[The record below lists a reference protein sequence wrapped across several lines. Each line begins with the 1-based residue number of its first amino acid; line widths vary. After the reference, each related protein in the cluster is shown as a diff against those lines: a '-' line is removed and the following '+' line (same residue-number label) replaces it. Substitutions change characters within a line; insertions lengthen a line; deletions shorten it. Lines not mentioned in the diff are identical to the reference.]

1 MVARIISL
9 SAGKR
14 LRCGFALCGM
24 LLSAGI
30 FGLATAE
37 TTESE
42 NSKPVRILLTDDTP
56 DETLSVRRKFADQRN
71 LDKLYNNELRS
82 TKSEPKQVVEA
93 EVKSTPQAEIVT
105 SETLSPKTEIPAIV
119 EQVEELPQSQTE
131 KNSAVENHKSKFK
144 QTYSNRDSTDH
155 AGTDLPTI
163 TSLDALLPTIKLP
176 QLDIFGD
183 MESAFTRIGN
193 ELSSAATSAGSKNT
207 LEYDSK
213 MKHPGNFIPRYDNRA
228 VSAKVHLP
236 TIGSLDRIEFPKIKL
251 SDLGSIFGSSTVQL
265 IDENGKV
272 PETATA
278 KQEEETSKSLPSAA
292 VEDEPGG
299 IPVKEGRSIMALLG
313 LDGLKFSEFSNPFA
327 VGTGLKETEQNVDP
341 AETENINPALDENNL
356 EPDET
361 ITTELPSLSTER
373 PAVPGINQ
381 IPTLAPKDV
390 PEAPNS
396 LDEQDKSA
404 SRVSPYKTLINP
416 DRFLQQRSAVPVS
429 VRISDSLNR

>member
-1 MVARIISL
+1 MVAKIISL

-30 FGLATAE
+30 FDLATAE
-37 TTESE
+37 TAESE

-71 LDKLYNNELRS
+71 LDKLYNNELRPA
-82 TKSEPKQVVEA
+82 KSEPKQVVEA

-105 SETLSPKTEIPAIV
+105 SKTLSPKTEIP
-119 EQVEELPQSQTE
+119 
-131 KNSAVENHKSKFK
+131 
-144 QTYSNRDSTDH
+144 
-155 AGTDLPTI
+155 TI
-163 TSLDALLPTIKLP
+163 TPFDALLPTIKISK
-176 QLDIFGD
+176 LDIFGD
-183 MESAFTRIGN
+183 VESAFTRIGN

-213 MKHPGNFIPRYDNRA
+213 MKHPGNFTPRYENRA
-228 VSAKVHLP
+228 VSAKIHLP

-251 SDLGSIFGSSTVQL
+251 SDFESIFGLRTVQL
-265 IDENGKV
+265 VDENGKV
-272 PETATA
+272 PESATV
-278 KQEEETSKSLPSAA
+278 KQEEETGKSLPNA
-292 VEDEPGG
+292 VEDEQSG
-299 IPVKEGRSIMALLG
+299 IHVTEGRGIMALLG
-313 LDGLKFSEFSNPFA
+313 LDGLKLSEFSNPFA
-327 VGTGLKETEQNVDP
+327 VGTGLKETEQNVTP
-341 AETENINPALDENNL
+341 TETENINPALDENNL

-361 ITTELPSLSTER
+361 ITTELPSLRTER
-373 PAVPGINQ
+373 PAVPGVNQ
-381 IPTLAPKDV
+381 IPTLAPKAV

-396 LDEQDKSA
+396 LDEKDKSA

>member
-1 MVARIISL
+1 MVAKIISL
-9 SAGKR
+9 SAGKQ
-14 LRCGFALCGM
+14 LRCGFAFCGM

-30 FGLATAE
+30 FDLATAE

-71 LDKLYNNELRS
+71 LDKLYNNELRPA
-82 TKSEPKQVVEA
+82 KSEPKQVVEA
-93 EVKSTPQAEIVT
+93 EVKYTPQAEIVT
-105 SETLSPKTEIPAIV
+105 SETLSPKTEIPAI
-119 EQVEELPQSQTE
+119 
-131 KNSAVENHKSKFK
+131 
-144 QTYSNRDSTDH
+144 
-155 AGTDLPTI
+155 
-163 TSLDALLPTIKLP
+163 TSFDALLPTIKLSK
-176 QLDIFGD
+176 LDIFGD
-183 MESAFTRIGN
+183 VESAFTRIGN
-193 ELSSAATSAGSKNT
+193 ELSLAATSAGSKNT

-213 MKHPGNFIPRYDNRA
+213 MKHPGNFTPRYDNRA

-251 SDLGSIFGSSTVQL
+251 SDFESIFGLWTVQSV
-265 IDENGKV
+265 DENGKV
-272 PETATA
+272 PESATV
-278 KQEEETSKSLPSAA
+278 KQEEETSKSLPSA
-292 VEDEPGG
+292 VEDEQSG
-299 IPVKEGRSIMALLG
+299 IPVTEGRGIMALLG
-313 LDGLKFSEFSNPFA
+313 LDGLKLSEFSNPFA
-327 VGTGLKETEQNVDP
+327 VGTGLKETEQNVAP

-361 ITTELPSLSTER
+361 ITTELPRLRSER
-373 PAVPGINQ
+373 PAVPGVNQ
-381 IPTLAPKDV
+381 IPTLAPKAV

-396 LDEQDKSA
+396 LDEKDKSA